1 MSVLDPTLDY
11 TSKQLENSSYT
22 HMKIVRQ
29 SGVST
34 ASTGEDIQFE
44 LPVQAINLARSYM
57 TIEYRCDAPGANN
70 YNWIHEGIVPFQSL
84 QLFTRGGQYICDI
97 RDNCTDYSRVAM
109 TYSATDTELEQG
121 SSAPDAT
128 PLHCSNDLK
137 SQIGHLTAV
146 GSTAKRYWEQNYL
159 FTPST
164 IINDVPTPTANTAID
179 GTANKT
185 YKLLIPL
192 KSIKETIFAVDKS
205 VLFGE
210 ILVLKVKMAAS
221 DDIGFRSVASVNP
234 NTGGAL
240 SLTNLTFSE
249 VYLYVAS
256 ERNASVVEALNAQT
270 NSQEGFSLL
279 VPYPTVFRNQRDAA
293 TQQNITLRLNR
304 SHGNSLKKVRTAC
317 FSNAANKNLRY
328 DYHNTSAGSKV
339 SEYYTLLNNNRLSE
353 YNVNVPANLDWLEI
367 NKSCRGTPVYNV
379 DIYRNNW
386 IIENEF
392 SNDADKMSD
401 MKTTDSNIF
410 SGISLDQEIRYDVY
424 ATTANAAHRWM
435 SFVHGQKVLNIN
447 SSGLVVA

>member
-34 ASTGEDIQFE
+34 ASPGEDVQWEI
-44 LPVQAINLARSYM
+44 PVQAINLARSYV

-70 YNWIHEGIVPFQSL
+70 YNWIHEGIVPFQSV

-97 RDNCTDYSRVAM
+97 RDNCTDYSRVTM
-109 TYSATDTELEQG
+109 TYSSTDTELEEG
-121 SSAPDAT
+121 SNAPDAT
-128 PLHCSNDLK
+128 PLHTSNDAK
-137 SQIGHLTAV
+137 SQIGHLAAT
-146 GSTAKRYWEQNYL
+146 GSTAKKYWEQGYL
-159 FTPST
+159 FTPGA
-164 IINDVPTPTANTAID
+164 ANTELD
-179 GTANKT
+179 GTAGKT

-192 KSIKETIFAVDKS
+192 KTIKESIFAVDKS

-221 DDIGFRSVASVNP
+221 DDVGYIGVGAADPNAANP
-234 NTGGAL
+234 I
-240 SLTNLTFSE
+240 SLTNLSFRNL
-249 VYLYVAS
+249 YLYVAQ

-279 VPYPTVFRNQRDAA
+279 VPYPTVFRNTRTAA

-317 FSNAANKNLRY
+317 FSNSANKNLRY

-339 SEYYTLLNNNRLSE
+339 SEFYALLNNNRLSE
-353 YNVNVPANLDWLEI
+353 YNVTTADNLDWLEI

-379 DIYRNNW
+379 GIYRNNW
-386 IIENEF
+386 IIEDEF

-435 SFVHGQKVLNIN
+435 SFVIGQKVLNIN
-447 SSGLVVA
+447 ASGLVVA